1 MTSKNITT
9 SQVQGQVP
17 VTVLQPHGEVDAAN
31 YRDLIA
37 AAEAAHAGGTGYML
51 LDLSDVPF
59 MSSSGLV
66 ALQSI
71 AALMRGD
78 EIPGS
83 EHGWGALRAIDRD
96 REAGTQARFKLLNPQ
111 PRVSHVLEVTGLDR
125 FLEVWDDLDQAV
137 ASFELPG
144 AESAT

>member
-1 MTSKNITT
+1 MTPTSITT
-9 SQVQGQVP
+9 SQVRGQVP

-37 AAEAAHAGGTGYML
+37 AAQAAYADGARYML

-78 EIPGS
+78 TMPDS
-83 EHGWGALRAIDRD
+83 EHGWAAFRAIDRD
-96 REAGTQARFKLLNPQ
+96 REAGAQTRFKLLDPQ
-111 PRVSHVLEVTGLDR
+111 PRVSHVLEVTGLDH

-137 ASFELPG
+137 ASFSPPAAG
-144 AESAT
+144 